1 LNELAHEPEFLPSGP
16 TNASVAC
23 RRFIRTGGNN
33 MRKIA
38 LTAIGLVA
46 GAFVWAQAQAATET
60 FHATLNGAAEVP
72 PVTGSGTGTATVT
85 LDTATKQ
92 IKYSV
97 TYSGLSGAA
106 TAAHI
111 HCGAAAG
118 ANAGV
123 AVKFDNPASPISG
136 SATMTDAQITDLEG
150 GKCYVNVH
158 TDANKGG
165 EIRGQLT
172 K

>member
-1 LNELAHEPEFLPSGP
+1 MRRTTLA
-16 TNASVAC
+16 
-23 RRFIRTGGNN
+23 
-33 MRKIA
+33 
-38 LTAIGLVA
+38 AIGLLTA
-46 GAFVWAQAQAATET
+46 ATSWGYAQAATEV
-60 FHATLNGAAEVP
+60 FKGTLSGGAEVP
-72 PVTGSGTGTATVT
+72 PVTSAATGTATVNF
-85 LDTATKQ
+85 DPATKQ
-92 IKYSV
+92 ITYSV
-97 TYSGLSGAA
+97 TYSRLSGPAG
-106 TAAHI
+106 AAHI

-136 SATMTDAQITDLEG
+136 SATLTDAQIADLEA

-158 TDANKGG
+158 TEANKSG